1 MSIDNYHIHHILPKH
16 MGGTDEETNLIKLT
30 VDAHAEAHKKLW
42 EEYGHWQDYLA
53 WQGLSKRV
61 GREELIKMKYYYT
74 HLGKPKSE
82 EHRQKLSESH
92 KGKIFTEET
101 KNKMSLSA
109 KGNKNR
115 RGKPMSDELKKQYS
129 QNMTGIKRG
138 PYKKNIDS

>member
-61 GREELIKMKYYYT
+61 GREELIKMKSYYT

-101 KNKMSLSA
+101 KNKMSLA
-109 KGNKNR
+109 KLGNKNR
-115 RGKPMSDELKKQYS
+115 KGKLMSDELKKQYS

-138 PYKKNIDS
+138 SYKKNIDS

>member
-61 GREELIKMKYYYT
+61 GREELIKMKSYYT

>member
-1 MSIDNYHIHHILPKH
+1 MLLFLSYYILSK
-16 MGGTDEETNLIKLT
+16 
-30 VDAHAEAHKKLW
+30 HKKLFKK
-42 EEYGHWQDYLA
+42 YGKKEDYLA

-61 GREELIKMKYYYT
+61 GREELIKMKSYYT

-115 RGKPMSDELKKQYS
+115 KGKPMSDELKKQYS